1 MQVLSC
7 GFLLYC
13 NKTFLK
19 YTSIR
24 TTTRAEQRTVTSQQT
39 INLKSNQ
46 PAQQAL
52 GSSGRKREQARARE
66 TRKCLLLARPSF
78 LVPTTSKRLLR
89 RLKSNLNLCSTVFV
103 FIQVF
108 IKQSKK
114 IVPHLALELV
124 ASVRLVYE
132 VKFNLGE
139 PPAFN
144 DALHPGRGDQG
155 LPTIAYTRRFCL
167 KRGTRIFEALIKVY
181 QRQGNHC

>member
-39 INLKSNQ
+39 INLKSN
-46 PAQQAL
+46 
-52 GSSGRKREQARARE
+52 
-66 TRKCLLLARPSF
+66 
-78 LVPTTSKRLLR
+78 
-89 RLKSNLNLCSTVFV
+89 LNLCSTVFF

-108 IKQSKK
+108 IKQSQK

-132 VKFNLGE
+132 VKFPDRPDRSRLLHLAFLSSVPFSWLLPFSIFATKTVDIKTCNFSWNTNL
-139 PPAFN
+139 PP
-144 DALHPGRGDQG
+144 L
-155 LPTIAYTRRFCL
+155 CL
-167 KRGTRIFEALIKVY
+167 NSRPQSFKRCLTLCTE
-181 QRQGNHC
+181 